1 MAKMTTNSV
10 IFKLGVF
17 SVEDVMRVMNMSR
30 PAAAMSLIRWQR
42 SGYVRMIRRGMY
54 VTIDMLSDRPSA
66 DKYEIA
72 SSIGKNTY
80 VGWHTAFEFHG
91 VAHQPFYNVFVG
103 SDVRFKNFSFDNIDY
118 EYCNT
123 TVPEIGVA
131 TPLGNPNVRVTD
143 LERTVVDCCDRLDR
157 AGGAEELMHCM
168 ESIVMLDGKKLIT
181 YLEAYNKVFLYQKVG
196 FFLERC
202 FKQDKSMAEI
212 IELCRK
218 RGAIFNKKIDD
229 VDVVYVKEWKLYVP
243 RVIAKTTEDGI
254 I

>member
-1 MAKMTTNSV
+1 MATNSA

-17 SVEDVMRVMNMSR
+17 SLEDVIMEMNLSR
-30 PAAAMSLIRWQR
+30 SAAAMSLVRWQR

-54 VTIDMLSDRPSA
+54 VTVDMFSDRPSA

-72 SSIGKNTY
+72 SAIGRSAY
-80 VGWHTAFEFHG
+80 VGWHSAFEFHG

-103 SDVRFKNFSFDNIDY
+103 SDVRFKNFSFDSIDY
-118 EYCNT
+118 EYCKSPLNGL
-123 TVPEIGVA
+123 GVI
-131 TPLGNPNVRVTD
+131 TPMGNPNVRVTD

-168 ESIVMLDGKKLIT
+168 ESIVRLDGKKLIA
-181 YLEAYNKVFLYQKVG
+181 YLEAYNKAFLYQKVG
-196 FFLERC
+196 YFLERS
-202 FKQDKSMAEI
+202 FAQDKLMADI
-212 IELCRK
+212 IETCRK
-218 RGAIFNKKIDD
+218 RGVIFNKKIDD

-243 RVIAKTTEDGI
+243 RVIAKTTADDI